1 MSAIVSMKRKREK
14 LAFADR
20 LAALDSPK
28 RCGHNYL

>member
-14 LAFADR
+14 LPFAGR

-28 RCGHNYL
+28 RYGHNYL